1 MQKRENNQAKD
12 ARSAALTVLLRCE
25 RNGAWLDGALKS
37 VLKESALEPR
47 DAALCSKLCY
57 GVCQNRLLLEFWLS
71 KFSKVKPEKLEP
83 AVRIA
88 LLLAMYQITM
98 LDKIPPRAAVNEA
111 VNLARRNSKNP
122 RSPTLVNGILRSFCR
137 AQENLPQPDD
147 LATKYSHPQWLVDL
161 LSQAVPAAELEPLL
175 ASNNAEPP
183 TTIQTNTTKITPDA
197 LAETLAA
204 QGVTVEPHPWLGGC
218 FTLRGTGDLEQLN
231 AFRDGLFLVQD
242 TASRL
247 VVLAAQPEAGQQ
259 ILDACGAPGGKSFS
273 TAIAMGDN
281 GSILSCDIHPGKVK
295 QIAKGAKRLGL
306 TSIQSQVRNAKEH
319 DPALDG
325 QFDLVLADAPCSGLG
340 IIRKKPDIRNKDPE
354 PLKDLPR
361 IQGDILENVSRYVKS
376 GGVLV
381 YSTCT
386 VLERENQDVVQGFLA
401 RHPEF
406 ALEPFPLPGAIGT
419 VEAGMLTL
427 WPHIHGTDGFFL
439 SKMRKQRT

>member
-1 MQKRENNQAKD
+1 
-12 ARSAALTVLLRCE
+12 
-25 RNGAWLDGALKS
+25 
-37 VLKESALEPR
+37 
-47 DAALCSKLCY
+47 
-57 GVCQNRLLLEFWLS
+57 
-71 KFSKVKPEKLEP
+71 
-83 AVRIA
+83 
-88 LLLAMYQITM
+88 
-98 LDKIPPRAAVNEA
+98 
-111 VNLARRNSKNP
+111 
-122 RSPTLVNGILRSFCR
+122 
-137 AQENLPQPDD
+137 
-147 LATKYSHPQWLVDL
+147 
-161 LSQAVPAAELEPLL
+161 
-175 ASNNAEPP
+175 
-183 TTIQTNTTKITPDA
+183 
-197 LAETLAA
+197 
-204 QGVTVEPHPWLGGC
+204 
-218 FTLRGTGDLEQLN
+218 
-231 AFRDGLFLVQD
+231 
-242 TASRL
+242 
-247 VVLAAQPEAGQQ
+247 
-259 ILDACGAPGGKSFS
+259 
-273 TAIAMGDN
+273 MGDN

-354 PLKDLPR
+354 PLENLPR
-361 IQGDILENVSRYVKS
+361 IQGEILENVSRYVKP
-376 GGVLV
+376 GGALV

>member
-1 MQKRENNQAKD
+1 M
-12 ARSAALTVLLRCE
+12 
-25 RNGAWLDGALKS
+25 
-37 VLKESALEPR
+37 
-47 DAALCSKLCY
+47 
-57 GVCQNRLLLEFWLS
+57 
-71 KFSKVKPEKLEP
+71 
-83 AVRIA
+83 RIA

-137 AQENLPQPDD
+137 AQESLPQPDD

-161 LSQAVPAAELEPLL
+161 LAQAVPAAELEPLL

-197 LAETLAA
+197 LAETLAT
-204 QGVTVEPHPWLGGC
+204 QGVTVEPHPWLDGC

-273 TAIAMGDN
+273 TAIAMGDD
-281 GSILSCDIHPGKVK
+281 GSVLSCDIHPGKVK
-295 QIAKGAKRLGL
+295 QIQKGAKRLGL
-306 TSIQSQVRNAKEH
+306 ASIQSQVRNAKEH
-319 DPALDG
+319 DPALDE

-361 IQGDILENVSRYVKS
+361 IQGDILENVSRYVKP

-386 VLERENQDVVQGFLA
+386 VLERENQDVVRGFLDK
-401 RHPEF
+401 HPEF
-406 ALEPFPLPGAIGT
+406 VLEPFPLPGAIGT
-419 VEAGMLTL
+419 VEEGMLTL

>member
-25 RNGAWLDGALKS
+25 RNGAWLDGALKN

-98 LDKIPPRAAVNEA
+98 LDKIPPRAAVNES

-147 LATKYSHPQWLVDL
+147 LATRYSHPQWLVDL
-161 LSQAVPAAELEPLL
+161 LSQEIPAAELESLL

-204 QGVTVEPHPWLGGC
+204 QGVTVETHPWLDGC
-218 FTLRGTGDLEQLN
+218 FTLRGTGDLEQLK

-247 VVLAAQPEAGQQ
+247 VVLAAQPEAGQH

-273 TAIAMGDN
+273 TAIAIGDD
-281 GSILSCDIHPGKVK
+281 GSILSCDIHPSKVK
-295 QIAKGAKRLGL
+295 QIQKGAKRLGL
-306 TSIQSQVRNAKEH
+306 ASIQSQIRNAKEY
-319 DPALDG
+319 DPSLDE
-325 QFDLVLADAPCSGLG
+325 QFDLAPAWASSVRSRTSGT
-340 IIRKKPDIRNKDPE
+340 RIRNRSKTC
-354 PLKDLPR
+354 R
-361 IQGDILENVSRYVKS
+361 ASRVTFWKTSAGTSSPAVCWSTPPARCWS
-376 GGVLV
+376 GKIR
-381 YSTCT
+381 TWC
-386 VLERENQDVVQGFLA
+386 
-401 RHPEF
+401 
-406 ALEPFPLPGAIGT
+406 GAF
-419 VEAGMLTL
+419 
-427 WPHIHGTDGFFL
+427 WPSIRSLRWNPSPCPMPSGRWRRGC
-439 SKMRKQRT
+439 

>member
-83 AVRIA
+83 AVRIS

-98 LDKIPPRAAVNEA
+98 LDKIPPRAAVNES

-137 AQENLPQPDD
+137 AQESLPQPDD

-183 TTIQTNTTKITPDA
+183 TTIQTNTTKIIPDA

-204 QGVTVEPHPWLGGC
+204 QGVTVEPHPWLDGC

-247 VVLAAQPEAGQQ
+247 VVLAAQPEAGMH

-273 TAIAMGDN
+273 TAIAMGDD
-281 GSILSCDIHPGKVK
+281 GSVLSCDIHPGKVK
-295 QIAKGAKRLGL
+295 QIQKGAKRLGL
-306 TSIQSQVRNAKEH
+306 ASIQSQVRNAKEH

-354 PLKDLPR
+354 PLENLPH
-361 IQGDILENVSRYVKS
+361 IQRDILENVSRYVKP

-386 VLERENQDVVQGFLA
+386 VLARENQDVVRDFLA

-406 ALEPFPLPGAIGT
+406 ALEPFTLPGDIGQ
-419 VEAGMLTL
+419 VEEGMLTL